1 MSDQQPP
8 RSLISRKTSSEVRIY
23 LSPEVEHNIDVR
35 LARIEG
41 HVRSIRRM
49 LAEHTD
55 CETLLI
61 QMSAVKAAM
70 NQVIIKTLE
79 GHIETCVS
87 ACVEDEEAIQ
97 ALERLKKALALVL
110 KNA

>member
-1 MSDQQPP
+1 MSDVHKPP
-8 RSLISRKTSSEVRIY
+8 DLVARDDTQRVRVY
-23 LSPEVEHNIDVR
+23 LTPEVEKNLDMR

-70 NQVIIKTLE
+70 NQVIVKTLE

-87 ACVEDEEAIQ
+87 ACAQDEETLE
-97 ALERLKKALALVL
+97 ALARLRKALALVL

>member
-1 MSDQQPP
+1 MPDTQNPQDLVARDDTQS
-8 RSLISRKTSSEVRIY
+8 VRVY
-23 LSPEVEHNIDVR
+23 LTPELEKNLDLR

-70 NQVIIKTLE
+70 NQVIVKTLE
-79 GHIETCVS
+79 GHIATCVS
-87 ACVEDEEAIQ
+87 ACAQDEETLQ
-97 ALERLKKALALVL
+97 ALERLRKALGLVL